1 MCRPVEINGR
11 YYFDGGVSDSLPV
24 KKMVK
29 DGCTK
34 IVTLFSKPDGFLMK
48 PQGHRRIYTAAL
60 SRRFPNT
67 VEALNHRH
75 EQYNR
80 SMKRIRRMEQEG
92 RALTFAPSGEIRIKT
107 STRDPAVMQQLYEHG
122 VRDARERMKELK
134 DFLQK

>member
-1 MCRPVEINGR
+1 M
-11 YYFDGGVSDSLPV
+11 
-24 KKMVK
+24 
-29 DGCTK
+29 
-34 IVTLFSKPDGFLMK
+34 
-48 PQGHRRIYTAAL
+48 
-60 SRRFPNT
+60 
-67 VEALNHRH
+67 NHRH

-107 STRDPAVMQQLYEHG
+107 STRDPAVMQQLYDNG